1 VKFKILIVEDESIV
15 ALDIASLVK
24 EMGYEVCGLVYSGE
38 EALKVAER
46 TSPDIILL
54 DIGLPGEVDGLT
66 VAEQLKEK
74 HQVAIV
80 FLTGYTDETIETR
93 LRSLQP
99 LGILTKPVDDI
110 AMKEIL
116 TKYNQAKIKI

>member
-1 VKFKILIVEDESIV
+1 MKFKILIVEDESIV

>member
-1 VKFKILIVEDESIV
+1 MKFKILIVEDESIV

-46 TSPDIILL
+46 TSPDIVLL

-116 TKYNQAKIKI
+116 TKYNQAKK

>member
-1 VKFKILIVEDESIV
+1 MKFKILIVEDESIV

-116 TKYNQAKIKI
+116 TKYNQAKK

>member
-1 VKFKILIVEDESIV
+1 MKFKILIVEDESIV

-46 TSPDIILL
+46 TSPDIVLL
-54 DIGLPGEVDGLT
+54 DIGLPGEADGLT
-66 VAEQLKEK
+66 VAEQLKKK

-80 FLTGYTDETIETR
+80 FLTGYTDKTIETR
-93 LRSLQP
+93 LQSLQP

-110 AMKEIL
+110 AIKEIL
-116 TKYNQAKIKI
+116 TKYNQAKK

>member
-46 TSPDIILL
+46 TSPDIVLL

-116 TKYNQAKIKI
+116 TKYNQAKK